1 MQFWRYL
8 TVLTM
13 VALVG
18 WFTSHADQSKTYD
31 LSGFTGVHASA
42 AVDVEITQG
51 DAFSVSAY
59 TESGDFSGL
68 ELQVEDGVLI
78 ATRPEEIWKGKNSST
93 WQRFFGI
100 EPNNKNISIK
110 RVNGQR
116 VIKING
122 ERVPTYT
129 VRVTAPSIDRLDASS
144 SSIVTAKE
152 IKTSDLAI
160 KASSSGDINAEVAG
174 GDVSVDA
181 TSSGDVILSGTYDN
195 LDIKAT
201 SSSDVILSGTYDN
214 LDIKATSSSDVI
226 LSGTCDKLDIKAT
239 SSADVK
245 ASDLTSQQLNL
256 RSTSSSN
263 IRAKVSGGDVS
274 VDATSSGDVVLSGNC
289 DNLDVKATS
298 SADVKASD
306 LTCQNGNLR
315 ASSGGDIIAM
325 LTKTVNAHASS
336 GGDIL
341 VRGGAKPVKVKESS
355 GGDVSIRN

>member
-1 MQFWRYL
+1 MQFGLYL

-13 VALVG
+13 VVLVG
-18 WFTSHADQSKTYD
+18 WLTSHADENKTYD
-31 LSGFTGVHASA
+31 LKGFTGVHASA

-68 ELQVEDGVLI
+68 ELRVEDGVLI
-78 ATRPEEIWKGKNSST
+78 ATRPEEIWKGKNTSS

-100 EPNNKNISIK
+100 GSNDKNISIE

-144 SSIVTAKE
+144 SSIVTAQE
-152 IKTSDLAI
+152 IKTRDLTI
-160 KASSSGDINAEVAG
+160 KTSTSGDINAEVAG

-181 TSSGDVILSGTYDN
+181 STSGDV
-195 LDIKAT
+195 
-201 SSSDVILSGTYDN
+201 V
-214 LDIKATSSSDVI
+214 V
-226 LSGTCDKLDIKAT
+226 SGTCEKLDVKAST
-239 SSADVK
+239 SGDVK
-245 ASDLTSQQLNL
+245 ASDLTAQQIDL
-256 RSTSSSN
+256 RASTSGN
-263 IRAKVSGGDVS
+263 IRAKVSGGNVS
-274 VDATSSGDVVLSGNC
+274 VDASTSGDVVLSGTC
-289 DNLDVKATS
+289 DNLDIKATS

-306 LTCQNGNLR
+306 LTCQNGDLR
-315 ASSGGDIIAM
+315 ASSGADITVI
-325 LTKTVNAHASS
+325 LTETVNAHASS

-341 VRGGAKPVKVKESS
+341 VRGGAKPIKVKESS